1 MDLTAGAAHAV
12 PFSLFDLVTNGR
24 KTDRQAYELPHDGSR
39 MEEQRYPTYVRRVE
53 RVPYTVP
60 EGRTVVIVD

>member
-1 MDLTAGAAHAV
+1 MDLAAGAARAV
-12 PFSLFDLVTNGR
+12 PLVFELVTNGR
-24 KTDRQAYELPHDGSR
+24 ETNRQAYDLPHDGSR

>member
-1 MDLTAGAAHAV
+1 
-12 PFSLFDLVTNGR
+12 
-24 KTDRQAYELPHDGSR
+24 